1 MIDSEVFAMDTILN
15 EVCVLVTVAFALTL
29 VPGLQRPE
37 RSLLS
42 RRDQSTALL
51 VFLFLGLVEE
61 ATVSHAGLP
70 NERIVAVCA
79 AGLLAGPWVGLAV
92 GVFVTWL
99 AVEYHGLPLGSI
111 ATAMLG
117 GGLAG
122 GLLSRWCTKLAQ
134 QPLTGFC
141 LTFGI
146 SSLRSGL
153 LLVFGFH
160 SLAAIR
166 PIEEIGIAPMLQALG
181 TALILA
187 IVEQVRDRDE
197 QTRAAA
203 LAEARALQ
211 ARMKPHFLF
220 NALNALAA
228 LSRIAPR
235 EVPRA
240 VDRLRQFLRAS
251 FDQQER
257 VLVSVEEELAIVRAY
272 LDIESLRL
280 GDRLKLELTID
291 PGLLKVLIPPFSF
304 QPLVENAVQHGLHS
318 SVRAGRLQ
326 LVVRPTGP
334 WLEMSVRDDGQGM
347 PSMEVEQ
354 VFFAE
359 RPQVHALVLLRRRL
373 QGLFGRSF
381 QLEVRSEIGEGTT
394 VTMRIPLRKRLAVGL
409 ESPRAITSELREL
422 AYGPA
427 DGAPVW
433 RTITAI
439 RTKKSRSLQK

>member
-1 MIDSEVFAMDTILN
+1 
-15 EVCVLVTVAFALTL
+15 
-29 VPGLQRPE
+29 
-37 RSLLS
+37 
-42 RRDQSTALL
+42 
-51 VFLFLGLVEE
+51 
-61 ATVSHAGLP
+61 
-70 NERIVAVCA
+70 
-79 AGLLAGPWVGLAV
+79 
-92 GVFVTWL
+92 
-99 AVEYHGLPLGSI
+99 
-111 ATAMLG
+111 
-117 GGLAG
+117 
-122 GLLSRWCTKLAQ
+122 
-134 QPLTGFC
+134 
-141 LTFGI
+141 
-146 SSLRSGL
+146 
-153 LLVFGFH
+153 
-160 SLAAIR
+160 
-166 PIEEIGIAPMLQALG
+166 
-181 TALILA
+181 
-187 IVEQVRDRDE
+187 
-197 QTRAAA
+197 
-203 LAEARALQ
+203 
-211 ARMKPHFLF
+211 
-220 NALNALAA
+220 
-228 LSRIAPR
+228 
-235 EVPRA
+235 
-240 VDRLRQFLRAS
+240 
-251 FDQQER
+251 
-257 VLVSVEEELAIVRAY
+257 
-272 LDIESLRL
+272 
-280 GDRLKLELTID
+280 LKLELTID
-291 PGLLKVLIPPFSF
+291 PGLLKVLMPPFSF